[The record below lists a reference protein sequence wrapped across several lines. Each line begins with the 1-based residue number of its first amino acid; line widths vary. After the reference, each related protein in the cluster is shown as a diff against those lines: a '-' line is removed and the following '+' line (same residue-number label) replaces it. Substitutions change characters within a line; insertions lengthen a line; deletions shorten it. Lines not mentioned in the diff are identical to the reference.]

1 MVEVQTVIIILIATL
16 FALFIGF
23 CCRFVLSK
31 RREDE
36 VASWRA
42 RRNIQTTQQTRTTE
56 DAQRNTSSVYVVHFR
71 GENSNELNANPVGRN
86 PPAEG
91 RSQENAYDAIVES
104 GPPPYSGLGTDSV
117 EPPPPSYEE
126 AMRRLSE

>member
-1 MVEVQTVIIILIATL
+1 MVEVQTVIIILIVAL

-42 RRNIQTTQQTRTTE
+42 RRNTQTTQQTRTE